1 MPRLPMPMEI
11 TTVGA
16 VYQLSRD
23 QWCGNIAKIT
33 KDDAL
38 LEEVKKY
45 TWTYTT
51 GDHPYLRCTKIG
63 LSLHE
68 FVLGFIY
75 GAENID
81 KMQAEGNIIEHLD
94 NDGLNCTY
102 ENLHIL
108 SEDMNKTKAF
118 SIDKI
123 QAEDGQVSFPP
134 YILDVYYLHD
144 KKQFQMQICMNDDIY
159 FNTKTGTPVE
169 MFICGYDDFDNLY
182 LDWFYLLKCRVNK
195 KFDIVKFNAIQ
206 IYAKE
211 RPMITVTP
219 EEMNSPCIV
228 RDGVVYLNLDAKHNG
243 VPMSCINHTA
253 LRKIEI
259 NGE

>member
-108 SEDMNKTKAF
+108 SDDMNKAKAL
-118 SIDKI
+118 SLIHI
-123 QAEDGQVSFPP
+123 
-134 YILDVYYLHD
+134 
-144 KKQFQMQICMNDDIY
+144 
-159 FNTKTGTPVE
+159 
-169 MFICGYDDFDNLY
+169 
-182 LDWFYLLKCRVNK
+182 
-195 KFDIVKFNAIQ
+195 
-206 IYAKE
+206 
-211 RPMITVTP
+211 
-219 EEMNSPCIV
+219 
-228 RDGVVYLNLDAKHNG
+228 
-243 VPMSCINHTA
+243 
-253 LRKIEI
+253 
-259 NGE
+259 